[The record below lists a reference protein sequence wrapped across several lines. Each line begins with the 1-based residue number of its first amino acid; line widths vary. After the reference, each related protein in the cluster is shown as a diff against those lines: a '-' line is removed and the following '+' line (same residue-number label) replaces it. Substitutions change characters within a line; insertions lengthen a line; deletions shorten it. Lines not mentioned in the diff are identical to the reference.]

1 MTIPEHTL
9 HEDDPLALNATHL
22 APKEAE
28 AWVAADVAH
37 AMAPWFRD
45 CVHARVVPSAV
56 SAADTSAAEQA
67 RLLEPL
73 AASIRWAT
81 ATAFAVTPSPTL
93 HFCHNSI
100 SLQSTVLRRTIT
112 TALQA
117 AVLGDDVDGAHD
129 VGLDEY
135 RTTFQLVG
143 PEQCSSIEEAVEQA
157 VAHVAAAAG
166 GALC

>member
-1 MTIPEHTL
+1 M
-9 HEDDPLALNATHL
+9 
-22 APKEAE
+22 
-28 AWVAADVAH
+28 AADVAH
-37 AMAPWFRD
+37 ALAPWFRD

-56 SAADTSAAEQA
+56 SAADTTSEEQA

-81 ATAFAVTPSPTL
+81 AVAFAVTPSPSL

-100 SLQSTVLRRTIT
+100 SLQSTVLRRAIASTV
-112 TALQA
+112 QA
-117 AVLGDDVDGAHD
+117 VVLGDGEDAAHV

-135 RTTFQLVG
+135 RITYQLVG
-143 PEQCSSIEEAVEQA
+143 HCSSIEDAVEQA
-157 VAHVAAAAG
+157 VAQVAAAAG